1 MIETLSQYTFLGNSL
16 TAYLRSGIILAVGLI
31 AAIILH
37 TAIGRRLMKQSNAH
51 ENVGRW
57 WIALLTFRRVIVPM
71 MYLAVIWLAL
81 TGLQISEI
89 LTRILRGAVSA
100 VVAVIIVRA
109 AVFILEASLRKYS
122 QKTGREEDEKKVKPL
137 LSLISFLFWVI
148 AFIFLLDNLG
158 FNISTLV
165 AGLGVSGIAVAIA
178 AQGILGDLFNYFV
191 IFFDRPFELGD
202 FVIFDDKLGSIE
214 KIGIKTTRIR
224 ALSGEQLVV
233 SNSTLVN
240 ARLHNYKRMERRRV
254 VFRIGVT
261 YQTSLE
267 HLKEIPGLIRGII
280 ESLELTQVDRCHFQ
294 GYGDFALTFETVY
307 YVLSPEYPKYMDIQQ
322 EINLQIY
329 AAFEERGIDF
339 AYPTQTLYLKSGGEE
354 APHPDIGF
362 VREH

>member
-1 MIETLSQYTFLGNSL
+1 MMETLKEYVVLGNSL
-16 TAYLRSGIILAVGLI
+16 AVYARSGLILAVGLI

-37 TAIGRRLMKQSNAH
+37 TGLGHRLRKKSEAH
-51 ENVGRW
+51 DNTGRW
-57 WIALLTFRRVIVPM
+57 WVFSLAFCRVAVPF
-71 MYLAVIWLAL
+71 MYLGVIWLSL
-81 TGLQISEI
+81 SGLKISTT
-89 LTRILRGAVSA
+89 LTRVFRGVASA
-100 VVAVIIVRA
+100 VIAVLIVRA
-109 AVFILEASLRKYS
+109 AIFILEASLQKYS
-122 QKTGREEDEKKVKPL
+122 QKTGREEDEKRIKPL
-137 LSLISFLFWVI
+137 LSLVSFLFWVV

-254 VFRIGVT
+254 VFKIGVT

-267 HLKEIPGLIRGII
+267 HLKEIPGLIRSIV
-280 ESLELTQVDRCHFQ
+280 EKQELTQFDRSHFQ
-294 GYGDFALTFETVY
+294 GYGNFDLTFETVY
-307 YVLSPEYPKYMDIQQ
+307 YVLSPDYVKYMDIQQ
-322 EINLQIY
+322 EINLQLY
-329 AAFEERGIDF
+329 AAFEERDIEF
-339 AYPTQTLYLKSGGEE
+339 AYPTQTLYLE
-354 APHPDIGF
+354 ARGKETPRPNIGF
-362 VREH
+362 VREP